1 MEIIQLKWDTDFFGY
16 KVGKLLLNDNNLDEN
31 LLINNDFKLI
41 YLFSNEPLSEDL
53 VKKHNLFLSDEKID
67 LITNVSNLTDN
78 KFENENLVELNILD
92 DNLLDL
98 TFQSGHFSRFKI
110 DSNFKNNEFETL
122 YTAWI
127 EQSISH
133 ENADKVI
140 GFSINNKV
148 VGFITFVLKNNM
160 FDIGLIAVNEQHRS
174 LKIGKQLLAY
184 VFNYS
189 LSKKVDFVTVTTQ
202 NKNQGALN
210 FYLKNGFS
218 INKTTYIYHLWK

>member
-1 MEIIQLKWDTDFFGY
+1 MDITQLKWDTDFFGY
-16 KVGKLLLNDNNLDEN
+16 KVGTISLNDNNLDEN
-31 LLINNDFKLI
+31 LLLNNDFKLI
-41 YLFSNEPLSEDL
+41 YLFSKESLSEDL

-67 LITNVSNLTDN
+67 LILNVSNLN
-78 KFENENLVELNILD
+78 FNNFENENLVELTKLD

-110 DSNFKNNEFETL
+110 DSNFKNNEFERL

-127 EQSISH
+127 EQSITH
-133 ENADKVI
+133 KNADKVI
-140 GFSINNKV
+140 GFLINNKV

-160 FDIGLIAVNEQHRS
+160 FDIGLIAVSEQHRS

-189 LSKKVDFVTVTTQ
+189 VSKNVDFVTVTTQ
-202 NKNQGALN
+202 NNNQGALN

-218 INKTTYIYHLWK
+218 INQTTYIYHMWK

>member
-16 KVGKLLLNDNNLDEN
+16 KAGKLVISNNYLDEN
-31 LLINNDFKLI
+31 LLLNNDFKLI
-41 YLFSNEPLSEDL
+41 YLFCNEPLSDDL
-53 VKKHNLFLSDEKID
+53 VKKHKLFLSDEKID
-67 LITNVSNLTDN
+67 LITNVSNLPFN
-78 KFENENLVELNILD
+78 KFENENLVELTKLD

-127 EQSISH
+127 EQSIAH
-133 ENADKVI
+133 KNADKVI
-140 GFSINNKV
+140 GFLVNNKV
-148 VGFITFVLKNNM
+148 VGFITFVFKNNM
-160 FDIGLIAVNEQHRS
+160 FDIGLIAVNEKHRS

-189 LSKKVDFVTVTTQ
+189 LSKNVDFVTVTTQ
-202 NKNQGALN
+202 NKNQRALN
-210 FYLKNGFS
+210 FYLQNGFS

>member
-98 TFQSGHFSRFKI
+98 TCL
-110 DSNFKNNEFETL
+110 L
-122 YTAWI
+122 YTSDA
-127 EQSISH
+127 
-133 ENADKVI
+133 AD
-140 GFSINNKV
+140 
-148 VGFITFVLKNNM
+148 
-160 FDIGLIAVNEQHRS
+160 E
-174 LKIGKQLLAY
+174 
-184 VFNYS
+184 
-189 LSKKVDFVTVTTQ
+189 
-202 NKNQGALN
+202 
-210 FYLKNGFS
+210 
-218 INKTTYIYHLWK
+218 

>member
-174 LKIGKQLLAY
+174 LKIGKQLLAF

>member
-41 YLFSNEPLSEDL
+41 YLFSNDPLSEDL

-210 FYLKNGFS
+210 FYLQNGFS
-218 INKTTYIYHLWK
+218 INQTTYIYHLWK

>member
-41 YLFSNEPLSEDL
+41 YLFSNEPLSEAL

-67 LITNVSNLTDN
+67 LITNVSNLTYN

-174 LKIGKQLLAY
+174 LKIGKQLLAF

-210 FYLKNGFS
+210 FYLKNGFL

>member
-202 NKNQGALN
+202 NKNQGALK
-210 FYLKNGFS
+210 FYLQNGFS
-218 INKTTYIYHLWK
+218 INQTTYIYHLWK

>member
-41 YLFSNEPLSEDL
+41 YLFCNEPLSEDL
-53 VKKHNLFLSDEKID
+53 VKKHNFFLSDEKID
-67 LITNVSNLTDN
+67 LITNVSNLTFN
-78 KFENENLVELNILD
+78 KFENENLVELTILD

-133 ENADKVI
+133 KNADKVI

-189 LSKKVDFVTVTTQ
+189 VSKNVEFVTVTTQ

-218 INKTTYIYHLWK
+218 INKTTYIYHLWN

>member
-1 MEIIQLKWDTDFFGY
+1 MEITQLKWDTDFFGY

-41 YLFSNEPLSEDL
+41 YLFCNEPLSEDL

-67 LITNVSNLTDN
+67 LITNVSNLTFN
-78 KFENENLVELNILD
+78 KFENENLFELTILD

-133 ENADKVI
+133 KNADKVI

-189 LSKKVDFVTVTTQ
+189 VSKNVEFVTVTTQ

>member
-1 MEIIQLKWDTDFFGY
+1 MEITQLKWDTDFFGY
-16 KVGKLLLNDNNLDEN
+16 KVGKISLNDNDLDEN
-31 LLINNDFKLI
+31 LLLSNDFKLI
-41 YLFSNEPLSEDL
+41 YLFSNEPLSEAL

-67 LITNVSNLTDN
+67 LITSVSNLTFN
-78 KFENENLVELNILD
+78 NFENENLVELTLLD

-110 DSNFKNNEFETL
+110 DSNFKNNEFERL

-127 EQSISH
+127 EQSITH
-133 ENADKVI
+133 KNADKVI
-140 GFSINNKV
+140 GFLLNNKV

-160 FDIGLIAVNEQHRS
+160 FDIGLIAVNEQYRS

-189 LSKKVDFVTVTTQ
+189 VSKNVDFVTVTTQ
-202 NKNQGALN
+202 NNNQGALN
-210 FYLKNGFS
+210 FYLKNSFS
-218 INKTTYIYHLWK
+218 INQTTYIYHLWK

>member
-41 YLFSNEPLSEDL
+41 YLFCNEPLSEDL

-67 LITNVSNLTDN
+67 LITNVSNLTFN
-78 KFENENLVELNILD
+78 KFENENLFELTILD

-133 ENADKVI
+133 KNADKVI

-189 LSKKVDFVTVTTQ
+189 VSKNVEFVTVTTQ

>member
-41 YLFSNEPLSEDL
+41 YLFCNEPLSEDL
-53 VKKHNLFLSDEKID
+53 VKKHNFFLSDEKID
-67 LITNVSNLTDN
+67 LITNVSNLTYN
-78 KFENENLVELNILD
+78 QFENENLVELTILD

-133 ENADKVI
+133 KNADKVI

-189 LSKKVDFVTVTTQ
+189 VSKNVEFVTVTTQ

>member
-41 YLFSNEPLSEDL
+41 YLFCNEPLSEDL

-174 LKIGKQLLAY
+174 LKIGKQLLAF

-210 FYLKNGFS
+210 FYLKNGFL

>member
-41 YLFSNEPLSEDL
+41 YLFCNEPLSEAL

-67 LITNVSNLTDN
+67 LITNVSNLTYN
-78 KFENENLVELNILD
+78 QFENENLVELTILD

-133 ENADKVI
+133 KNADKVI

-189 LSKKVDFVTVTTQ
+189 VSKNVEFVTVTTQ

>member
-41 YLFSNEPLSEDL
+41 YLFSNEPLSEAL

-78 KFENENLVELNILD
+78 KFENENLVELTILD

-133 ENADKVI
+133 KNADKVI

-210 FYLKNGFS
+210 FYLKNGFL
-218 INKTTYIYHLWK
+218 INQTTYIYHLWK

>member
-133 ENADKVI
+133 KNADKVI

-202 NKNQGALN
+202 NKNQGALK
-210 FYLKNGFS
+210 FYLQNGFS
-218 INKTTYIYHLWK
+218 INQTTYIYHLWK

>member
-41 YLFSNEPLSEDL
+41 YLFSNEPLSEAL

-210 FYLKNGFS
+210 FYLQNGFS
-218 INKTTYIYHLWK
+218 INQTTYIYHLWK

>member
-67 LITNVSNLTDN
+67 LITNVSNLTYN

-174 LKIGKQLLAY
+174 LKIGKQLLAF

-202 NKNQGALN
+202 NKNQGALK
-210 FYLKNGFS
+210 FYLQNGFS
-218 INKTTYIYHLWK
+218 INQTTYIYHLWK

>member
-41 YLFSNEPLSEDL
+41 YLFCKEPLSEDL

-67 LITNVSNLTDN
+67 LITNVSNLTYN
-78 KFENENLVELNILD
+78 QFENENLVELTILD

-133 ENADKVI
+133 KNADKVI

-174 LKIGKQLLAY
+174 LKIGKQLLTY

-189 LSKKVDFVTVTTQ
+189 LSKNVDFVTVTTQ

>member
-41 YLFSNEPLSEDL
+41 YLFCNEPLSGDL
-53 VKKHNLFLSDEKID
+53 VKKHNFFLSDEKID
-67 LITNVSNLTDN
+67 LITNVSNLTFN
-78 KFENENLVELNILD
+78 KFENENLVELTILD

-133 ENADKVI
+133 KNADKVI

-202 NKNQGALN
+202 NKNQGALK
-210 FYLKNGFS
+210 FYLQNGFS
-218 INKTTYIYHLWK
+218 INQTTYIYHLWK

>member
-41 YLFSNEPLSEDL
+41 YLFCNEPLSEDL

-67 LITNVSNLTDN
+67 LITNVSNLTFN
-78 KFENENLVELNILD
+78 KFENENLFELTILD

-133 ENADKVI
+133 KNADKVI
-140 GFSINNKV
+140 GFSINN
-148 VGFITFVLKNNM
+148 
-160 FDIGLIAVNEQHRS
+160 
-174 LKIGKQLLAY
+174 
-184 VFNYS
+184 
-189 LSKKVDFVTVTTQ
+189 
-202 NKNQGALN
+202 
-210 FYLKNGFS
+210 
-218 INKTTYIYHLWK
+218 

>member
-41 YLFSNEPLSEDL
+41 YLFSNEPLSEAL

-210 FYLKNGFS
+210 FYLKNGFL

>member
-41 YLFSNEPLSEDL
+41 YLFSNEPLSEAL

>member
-67 LITNVSNLTDN
+67 LITNVSNLTYN

-202 NKNQGALN
+202 NKNQGALK
-210 FYLKNGFS
+210 FYLQNGFS
-218 INKTTYIYHLWK
+218 INQTTYIYHLWK

>member
-41 YLFSNEPLSEDL
+41 YLFSNEPLSEAL

-174 LKIGKQLLAY
+174 LKIGKQLLAF

-210 FYLKNGFS
+210 FYLKNGFL

>member
-41 YLFSNEPLSEDL
+41 YLFSNEPLSEAL

-202 NKNQGALN
+202 NKNQGALK
-210 FYLKNGFS
+210 FYLQNGFS
-218 INKTTYIYHLWK
+218 INQTTYIYHLWK

>member
-41 YLFSNEPLSEDL
+41 YLFSNDPLSEDL

-174 LKIGKQLLAY
+174 LKIGKQLLAF

-210 FYLKNGFS
+210 FYLKNGFL

>member
-41 YLFSNEPLSEDL
+41 YLFSNEPLSEAL

-67 LITNVSNLTDN
+67 LITNVSNLTYN